1 MRISDICSRDIACI
15 DAQASIRLAA
25 LEMRRHHTGSVVVLN
40 QRDPQR
46 IPRGILTDRDVVMEV
61 VAPGIDADSVTV
73 ADVMAADPAT
83 CTEDDKLFDA
93 IETMRL
99 HGVRRLPV
107 VGVRG
112 ELVGLVSADDILS
125 ALGTCLREL
134 WQAGARGIAREIESR
149 S

>member
-1 MRISDICSRDIACI
+1 MRIAGICSHDVACI
-15 DAQASIRLAA
+15 EAEASVRRAA
-25 LEMRRHHTGSVVVLN
+25 TEMRRHHAGCLVVVDP
-40 QRDPQR
+40 RDTER
-46 IPRGILTDRDVVMEV
+46 IPRGILTDRDIVVEV
-61 VAPGIDADSVTV
+61 IAPGIDPESVTV
-73 ADVMAADPAT
+73 REVMAHPPVT
-83 CTEDDKLFDA
+83 CREDDKLLDA

-112 ELVGLVSADDILS
+112 QLVGVVSADDIFA

-134 WQAGARGIAREIESR
+134 WQAGSRGIAREIETR